1 MTPSSLSAEI
11 ILVNSIS
18 LGFQITKLI
27 LPFIPTV
34 KFWNSKV
41 RQKAIHLICPRKTTL
56 SMLME
61 CNALSTE
68 RMQLCNKKY
77 VPRVPNRVLFIK
89 ITQYSLVMNIA

>member
-1 MTPSSLSAEI
+1 MTPSSLSAEL

-27 LPFIPTV
+27 LPFIPSV

-56 SMLME
+56 SMLIE

-77 VPRVPNRVLFIK
+77 VPRVPNQVLFIK